1 MRNKIDYGIDL
12 GTTNSAIA
20 RMENGVPTIKRTDT
34 SMDIM
39 PSCLHFNKAKDILT
53 GVQASNIKRN
63 DNTRALRTFETGNT
77 NSFIEFKRMM
87 GTSHQYD
94 SSNMGKSFS
103 PEQLSSQILIKLKS
117 LVQDENINSV
127 VITIPANFQTHQIEA
142 TMQAAKLSG
151 FKQIKLLQEPVAA
164 ATAYGLES
172 KNKNGYWLVFDFGG
186 GTFDAALIKAEE
198 AILSVKDTQGDSWLG
213 GKNLDEAIVDHIF
226 IPNLKD
232 KFVIDSVLNNP
243 EKKEILRN
251 ALKWYA
257 EDVKN
262 QLSFKDSCP
271 VYLDDNDLQFLD
283 DEGNEPILNI
293 TITKTDLERIFSPI
307 FQKAIDLSIELLK
320 RNNLKGSDLGAL
332 ILVGGPTHSPILRKM
347 LKEQISD
354 KIDTNVDPM
363 TIVAK
368 GAALFA
374 STISVSEEVKEIT
387 RDKTKLQLD
396 IDYTATTVEP
406 DTVLNLKILKD
417 KTIGQIPEIIY
428 AIISRFDGAWS
439 SPKKLICCSKTTL
452 IDGILLKDG
461 ESNSFDILL
470 YDEKGNRLECQ
481 PNKFSILQGIGGL
494 DEIQVL
500 PFFIGI
506 AKYFREY
513 EKDLFEPV
521 QGLDKNKKLPAIGM
535 IDHLKTR
542 ATIIPG
548 KKESVI
554 RIPIFQGEYNAIGSN
569 PKLNSLIE
577 EVIITGENMPGVLPE
592 GSDVE
597 ITIKVDRS
605 QIMKFSAYFPLLEH
619 TEELEI
625 KIKNTDVPSVDI
637 LRKDLYSAKQTAQ
650 KVKANDSVSEIIKL
664 ENQLENEAGSADGKM
679 KIQEA
684 LRKELFKL
692 DSIEKTAVWTTL
704 EKELKQE
711 FFEFEDLIRKIEE
724 NGNESDLNM
733 DKIKEYLEDYRKT
746 IEQII
751 KDKDSKA
758 AKELKEDIRSKR
770 IVIINELTEGEDYI
784 NRLKYHDREFQNL
797 KWKDKIK
804 ARELV
809 NQGLQMIED
818 GKSKSL
824 LPLLR
829 EIWDLRIDP
838 QDVTGKETVE

>member
-1 MRNKIDYGIDL
+1 M
-12 GTTNSAIA
+12 
-20 RMENGVPTIKRTDT
+20 
-34 SMDIM
+34 
-39 PSCLHFNKAKDILT
+39 
-53 GVQASNIKRN
+53 
-63 DNTRALRTFETGNT
+63 
-77 NSFIEFKRMM
+77 
-87 GTSHQYD
+87 
-94 SSNMGKSFS
+94 
-103 PEQLSSQILIKLKS
+103 
-117 LVQDENINSV
+117 
-127 VITIPANFQTHQIEA
+127 
-142 TMQAAKLSG
+142 
-151 FKQIKLLQEPVAA
+151 
-164 ATAYGLES
+164 
-172 KNKNGYWLVFDFGG
+172 
-186 GTFDAALIKAEE
+186 
-198 AILSVKDTQGDSWLG
+198 
-213 GKNLDEAIVDHIF
+213 DEAIVDQIF

-232 KFVIDSVLNNP
+232 NFVIDSVLNNP
-243 EKKEILRN
+243 EKTEILRN

-293 TITKTDLERIFSPI
+293 TITNADLEKIFSSI

-347 LKEQISD
+347 LKEQISN

-396 IDYTATTVEP
+396 IKYDATTVEL
-406 DTVLNLKILKD
+406 DTVLNLKILKE
-417 KTIGQIPEIIY
+417 KTVSEIPEKIY
-428 AIISRFDGAWS
+428 VIISRFDGFYS
-439 SPKKLICCSKTTL
+439 SPKKLISSNKTTL
-452 IDGILLKDG
+452 IDNILLNVG
-461 ESNSFDILL
+461 VSNSFDILL
-470 YDEKGNRLECQ
+470 YDEQGNRLECQ

-494 DEIQVL
+494 DEMQVL

-506 AKYFREY
+506 AKYFSEF

-521 QGLDKNKKLPAIGM
+521 KGLDKNKKLPAIGT
-535 IDHLKTR
+535 INDLKTR
-542 ATIIPG
+542 ATLIPG
-548 KKESVI
+548 KKDSVI

-577 EVIITGENMPGVLPE
+577 EVIITGVNMPGILPE

-597 ITIKVDRS
+597 ITIKIDRS
-605 QIMKFSAYFPLLEH
+605 QIMKFSAYFPLLDH

-625 KIKNTDVPSVDI
+625 KIKKPNVPSMDI
-637 LRKDLYSAKQTAQ
+637 LRKDLSSAKQTAQ
-650 KVKANDSVSEIIKL
+650 KVNEDETVSEITKL

-679 KIQEA
+679 KIQED
-684 LRKELFKL
+684 LRKKL
-692 DSIEKTAVWTTL
+692 LDLDKIEKETVWSTL

-711 FFEFEDLIRKIEE
+711 FFEFENLIKKIKE

-733 DKIKEYLEDYRKT
+733 DKINEYLENFRKT

-751 KDKDSKA
+751 KDKDSKG
-758 AKELKEDIRSKR
+758 AKELKRNICSLHIDIR
-770 IVIINELTEGEDYI
+770 NEFTEGEVDI
-784 NRLKYHDREFQNL
+784 NRLKYHDSEFLNL
-797 KWKDKIK
+797 KWKDKTK
-804 ARELV
+804 ARQLI
-809 NQGLQMIED
+809 NQGLQLIAE

-824 LPLLR
+824 RPVLR
-829 EIWDLRIDP
+829 QIWDLRIDP
-838 QDVTGKETVE
+838 EDEITKDTLE